1 MIRTLITPTETN
13 INLSI
18 PEDYIGKKIEVLMFT
33 VEEITIESHV
43 SGTSLKPSQL
53 RGFLSND
60 TAEML
65 HNHIHKSRSEW
76 NTL

>member
-1 MIRTLITPTETN
+1 MIRTVIIPTEKN

-18 PEDYIGKKIEVLMFT
+18 PEDYIGKKIEVLMFN
-33 VEEITIESHV
+33 VEEVILESSVV
-43 SGTSLKPSQL
+43 SPLLKPSQL

-60 TAEML
+60 TAETL
-65 HNHIHKSRSEW
+65 HYHIQKSRSEW